1 MEFSILDY
9 LIEEIENNIT
19 TKVGEQDKG
28 ARLKNL
34 TGDPA

>member
-9 LIEEIENNIT
+9 LIGEIENNIT

-28 ARLKNL
+28 TRLKNL